1 MNDDPRKDPKTSTAP
16 PPAWLLL
23 LRPVLILGCFI
34 VGFVA
39 LRMIVIRGTFMDTET
54 TARWSE
60 DRIDLYEARNALQRA
75 DFDGATKILNR
86 LIERQ
91 PHYAEAHRMLGR
103 IYLQRDDRQKA
114 LKHYEIA
121 KRYWPGDEESRQAVE
136 ALRTEGDG
144 QLGGP
149 ADGSQPSGSETNR
162 KSKPAGSLR

>member
-1 MNDDPRKDPKTSTAP
+1 MSDDPRKDPRTITAP
-16 PPAWLLL
+16 PPTWLLI
-23 LRPVLILGCFI
+23 LRPVLILVCFI

-54 TARWSE
+54 TAKWSE

-91 PHYAEAHRMLGR
+91 PHYAEAHRMLAR
-103 IYLQRDDRQKA
+103 IYLQREDRQKA

-121 KRYWPGDEESRQAVE
+121 QQYWPGDEESRHAVE
-136 ALRTEGDG
+136 ALRIEGIG
-144 QLGGP
+144 QQGGP
-149 ADGSQPSGSETNR
+149 ANGSQPIRSETN
-162 KSKPAGSLR
+162 STSEAAGSRR